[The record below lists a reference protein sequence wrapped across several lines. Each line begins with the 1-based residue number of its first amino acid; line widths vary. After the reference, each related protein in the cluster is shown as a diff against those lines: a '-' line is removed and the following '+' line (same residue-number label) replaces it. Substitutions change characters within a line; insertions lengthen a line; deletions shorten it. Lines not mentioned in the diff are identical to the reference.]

1 MQNNYTYVKKDLPSV
16 LGKFGY
22 TFLLVGI
29 VATVLAFIFDPTR
42 ATFNSLLTFTYLMGI
57 GICALFLVGL
67 EYLTDAVWSVG
78 FRRIAEY
85 LAVLIVIAP
94 IFAIPVLL
102 NMHDVFHWTHEEAVA
117 TDVFL
122 SKKAPYLNLTFFVI
136 RFIGI
141 VLVMGLFL
149 LILVRNSARQDITGD
164 QKITHRNIKWSAVMM
179 PFLGI
184 STTMIAI
191 DFLMSL
197 EPHWFSTI
205 FGVYYFSGSLLTTFA
220 IITLFAVKLRDW
232 GILPEF
238 ITKDHFYNLGAFMF
252 AFINFWAYIAF
263 SQFLL
268 IWYANIP
275 EETFWYLLKFEGSWV
290 YVSLG
295 LIFIQ
300 FLIPYAALVSQPSKS
315 NYKRLKIMAIWLIF
329 AHFYDLYWLAMST
342 YNKDGAFFGWIE
354 IAFIVLGIGV
364 VVTLFKIVYNKRKL
378 VPVGDPKLK
387 RCMDFHL

>member
-1 MQNNYTYVKKDLPSV
+1 MENNYTYIKKDLPSV

-57 GICALFLVGL
+57 GICALFLIGL

-117 TDVFL
+117 TDEFL
-122 SKKAPYLNLTFFVI
+122 SKKAPYLNVSFFVY

-141 VLVMGLFL
+141 VLVMGVFL
-149 LILVRNSARQDITGD
+149 LILVRNSARQDISGD

-184 STTMIAI
+184 SVTMIAI

-205 FGVYYFSGSLLTTFA
+205 FGVYYFSGSLLATFA
-220 IITLFAVKLRDW
+220 LITLFAVKLRDW
-232 GILPEF
+232 NILPEF

-275 EETFWYLLKFEGSWV
+275 EETFWYLLKFEGSWKF
-290 YVSLG
+290 VSIG

-300 FLIPYAALVSQPSKS
+300 FLIPYAALVSQPGKS
-315 NYKRLKIMAIWLIF
+315 NYKRLKIMAIWLLF

-354 IAFIVLGIGV
+354 IAFIVLGIGIV
-364 VVTLFKIVYNKRKL
+364 ATLFKIIYNKRNL

>member
-1 MQNNYTYVKKDLPSV
+1 MENNYTYVKKDLPSV

-29 VATVLAFIFDPTR
+29 VATVLAFVFDPTR

-57 GICALFLVGL
+57 GMCSLFLIGL
-67 EYLTDAVWSVG
+67 EYLADAVWSVG

-85 LAVLIVIAP
+85 LAVLVLIAP
-94 IFAIPVLL
+94 IFAIPVLF
-102 NMHDVFHWTHEEAVA
+102 NMHGVFHWTHEEAVA
-117 TDVFL
+117 ADAIL
-122 SKKAPYLNLTFFVI
+122 AKKAPYLNVNFFII

-141 VLVMGLFL
+141 ILVMGAFL
-149 LILVRNSARQDITGD
+149 LILVRNSAKQDSSGD
-164 QKITHRNIKWSAVMM
+164 QKITWRNIKWSAVMM
-179 PFLGI
+179 PFFGI
-184 STTMIAI
+184 SITLIAV
-191 DFLMSL
+191 DWLMSL

-205 FGVYYFSGSLLTTFA
+205 IGVYYFSGSLLTTFA
-220 IITLFAVKLRDW
+220 IITLFAVKLKDW
-232 GILPEF
+232 NILPDF

-263 SQFLL
+263 SQLLL

-275 EETFWYLLKFEGSWV
+275 EETFWYLLKFEGSWM
-290 YVSLG
+290 YVSIG

-315 NYKRLKIMAIWLIF
+315 SYKRLKIMAIWLIF

-354 IAFIVLGIGV
+354 IAFIILGIGV
-364 VVTLFKIVYNKRKL
+364 VVTTFKIVYNKRKL

-387 RCMDFHL
+387 RCIDFHL

>member
-1 MQNNYTYVKKDLPSV
+1 MQNNYTYIKKDLPSV

-57 GICALFLVGL
+57 GICALFLIGL

-149 LILVRNSARQDITGD
+149 LILVRNSARQDISGD

-263 SQFLL
+263 SQYLL

-300 FLIPYAALVSQPSKS
+300 FLIPYAALVSQPAKS

-354 IAFIVLGIGV
+354 IAFIVLGIGIV
-364 VVTLFKIVYNKRKL
+364 ATLFKIIYNKRNL